1 MAQLTSQLIV
11 SLIDRVSGPAK
22 SVSQSLRGI
31 GAAVNSANSTALLR
45 TSLDQKTNRSL
56 DAMRARM
63 SPRAQT
69 SMRPLPISSAIASPR
84 RVSMR
89 LSKRVHCSA

>member
-31 GAAVNSANSTALLR
+31 GNAVNSANATARLR
-45 TSLDQKTNRSL
+45 TSLDQTNRSL

-63 SPRAQT
+63 AESLAVGYLLALSDQCRCVRAGEKVGQE
-69 SMRPLPISSAIASPR
+69 AA
-84 RVSMR
+84 
-89 LSKRVHCSA
+89 A